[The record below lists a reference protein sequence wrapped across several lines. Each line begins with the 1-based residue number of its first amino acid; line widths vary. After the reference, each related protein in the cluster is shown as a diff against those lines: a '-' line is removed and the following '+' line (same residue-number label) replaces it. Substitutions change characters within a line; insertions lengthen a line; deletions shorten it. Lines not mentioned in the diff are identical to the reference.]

1 MVGQWKCRRSEN
13 GTNRTCCQISIVPL
27 LDTAV
32 CCSSDV
38 QLRSKATESE
48 GKSPSWPAP
57 CDTATR
63 LTSRLGCSARN
74 SGKNE
79 HILVAFLT
87 VKKAN
92 TLLSQIF
99 LLLVRREEECQ
110 ELSFMKKKTQKS
122 AVKTS
127 THLSNRAHW
136 CCWCVFTP
144 ACMSQSARANSSA
157 SSWEYL

>member
-1 MVGQWKCRRSEN
+1 M
-13 GTNRTCCQISIVPL
+13 NRTCCQISIVLL

-87 VKKAN
+87 VKKSKYPSSFTN
-92 TLLSQIF
+92 LPPSG
-99 LLLVRREEECQ
+99 EEGRGVSRAFIHE
-110 ELSFMKKKTQKS
+110 KNPQKS

-127 THLSNRAHW
+127 THLSNRDHW

-157 SSWEYL
+157 SS